1 MSACGRADTFL
12 LCSVLHLSPCC
23 LSAMLI
29 IETCNQGKC
38 AAYAHYSMPMAK
50 TYFSCF
56 GAGKVCLTVKNTG
69 YQLVP
74 RLRVVA
80 PNAAQQ
86 AVNEPADVL
95 LGRVY
100 PRNDL
105 HHISSI
111 LLTDRAQCSESPPQ
125 VLSSA
130 WYLCVRHAM

>member
-1 MSACGRADTFL
+1 
-12 LCSVLHLSPCC
+12 
-23 LSAMLI
+23 
-29 IETCNQGKC
+29 
-38 AAYAHYSMPMAK
+38 MPVAK
-50 TYFSCF
+50 TSFFCF

-69 YQLVP
+69 YQLVA

-105 HHISSI
+105 HHINRIVLIGHDAVNILRESSPLQSI
-111 LLTDRAQCSESPPQ
+111 
-125 VLSSA
+125 
-130 WYLCVRHAM
+130 CVTHVSTSL